1 MTFDWSEYLQ
11 LARELAGKTTTFS
24 SQKAKLRSA
33 ISRSYYAAFVKA
45 RNFLREQDGLTI
57 PRENAHQ
64 YVINQFRNSSE
75 AVRRDLGEKLQILRN
90 FRNKADYN
98 DTYAN
103 PTRTSENAL
112 NLSRRII
119 LGLGSL

>member
-11 LARELAGKTTTFS
+11 LARELAGKTTTSS
-24 SQKAKLRSA
+24 SQEAKLRSA
-33 ISRSYYAAFVKA
+33 ISRAYYAAFVKA
-45 RNFLREQDGLTI
+45 RNFLLQDGLTI

-98 DTYAN
+98 DTY
-103 PTRTSENAL
+103 PKLTRTSQNAL

-119 LGLGSL
+119 SGLDGL